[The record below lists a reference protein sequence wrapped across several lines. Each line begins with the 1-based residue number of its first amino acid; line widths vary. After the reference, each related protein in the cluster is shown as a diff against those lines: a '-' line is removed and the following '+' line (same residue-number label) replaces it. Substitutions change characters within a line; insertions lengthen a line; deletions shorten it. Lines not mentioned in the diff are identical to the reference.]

1 MLRLTAL
8 LCFIT
13 LVFGTACQ
21 TVHALDQARPNVV
34 IFFTDDQGYG
44 DLSCFGN
51 PTIHTPHLDQ
61 MAAEGMKLTQF
72 YVASPVCS
80 PSRAALLT
88 GSYPKRISMHKHVIF
103 PQYDYG
109 MHTDEHTIA
118 DMLSD
123 HGYAT
128 GMFGKW
134 HLGHRPGLL
143 PTDQGFDTW
152 YGIPYSND
160 MSHFQ
165 RKPTNQY
172 KFNLPLMRDRE
183 VLEWEPDQHV
193 FTKNATEEAVKF
205 IAANKDEP
213 FFVYIPHAMP
223 HIPIYASPEFED
235 TSKRGLYGDVIE
247 EIDWSVG
254 RVIATLKEHGLDEN
268 TIVMFATDN
277 GPWEPFRQYGGSAG
291 PLRGA
296 KGQNW
301 EGGQRVP
308 CIIRWPGK
316 IPANSVQME
325 LTRSIDILPTLA
337 EITGG
342 KLSDKR
348 IDGGSIKGLLLGEDD
363 AEPASDTFLYYSSRG
378 DLNGIRKGPWKL
390 LFNGKEAKEEG
401 GTALFHL
408 EIDISEKWNVAKKHP
423 ERVASMKALAEE
435 MDAEITA
442 NARPTRK
449 VAETLWEWPKKRM
462 SDPNPN
468 EQGRGP
474 DPE

>member
-1 MLRLTAL
+1 MTQRLAL
-8 LCFIT
+8 LLLAVST
-13 LVFGTACQ
+13 LLAGQ
-21 TVHALDQARPNVV
+21 TPAQQSPGKPNVV

-61 MAAEGMKLTQF
+61 MAAQGMKLTQF

-88 GSYPKRISMHKHVIF
+88 GSYPKRIGMHKHVIF

-109 MHTDEHTIA
+109 MHPDEHTIA
-118 DMLSD
+118 DMLQAE
-123 HGYAT
+123 GYAT

-134 HLGHRPGLL
+134 HLGHRRGLL

-160 MSHFQ
+160 MSTYH
-165 RKPTNQY
+165 RNEKTGY
-172 KFNLPLMRDRE
+172 KYNLPLMRDDE

-193 FTKNATEEAVKF
+193 FTKNATEKAVKF
-205 IAANKDEP
+205 IETNKDKP

-223 HIPIYASPEFED
+223 HIPIYASKEFEGK
-235 TSKRGLYGDVIE
+235 SKRGLYGDVIE

-254 RVIATLKEHGLDEN
+254 QVIETLKKLGLDEN
-268 TIVMFATDN
+268 TLVMFATDN
-277 GPWEPFRQYGGSAG
+277 GPWEPFKQYGGSAG

-296 KGQNW
+296 KGSNW

-308 CIIRWPGK
+308 CIIRWPAEV
-316 IPANSVQME
+316 PAGSVCME

-342 KLSDKR
+342 KLSDNT
-348 IDGGSIKGLLLGEDD
+348 IDGGSIKGLLTGRDG
-363 AEPASDTFLYYSSRG
+363 ATSASDTFIYYSARG
-378 DLNGIRKGPWKL
+378 ELNGIRKGPWKL
-390 LFNGKEAKEEG
+390 LFNGREAKEAG

-408 EIDISEKWNVAKKHP
+408 EIDISEKWNVAKNKP
-423 ERVASMKALAEE
+423 ELVEELKALAIRL
-435 MDAEITA
+435 DNEITA
-442 NARPTRK
+442 NARPTLT
-449 VAETLWEWPKKRM
+449 VAEKLFEFPNKK
-462 SDPNPN
+462 SKDPNPN
-468 EQGRGP
+468 QQGRGP
-474 DPE
+474 DPD

>member
-1 MLRLTAL
+1 MTPRLILPLLAL
-8 LCFIT
+8 LLIHT
-13 LVFGTACQ
+13 HVAC
-21 TVHALDQARPNVV
+21 AAPNPDKPNVV

-88 GSYPKRISMHKHVIF
+88 GSYPKRINMHKHVIF

-118 DMLSD
+118 DMLKAN
-123 HGYAT
+123 GYAT

-134 HLGHRPGLL
+134 HLGHREGLM
-143 PTDQGFDTW
+143 PTDQGFDTF

-160 MSHFQ
+160 MSTFQ
-165 RKPTNQY
+165 RKNNDKYTY
-172 KFNLPLMRDRE
+172 NLPLIRDKE
-183 VLEWEPDQHV
+183 VLEWEPRQHD
-193 FTKNATEEAVKF
+193 FTKNATNEATKF
-205 IAANKDEP
+205 IAQNKDNP

-223 HIPIYASPEFED
+223 HIPIYASEEFEG

-254 RVIATLKEHGLDEN
+254 RVIATLKEHGLDDN
-268 TIVMFATDN
+268 TIILFATDN
-277 GPWEPFRQYGGSAG
+277 GPWEAFRQYGGSAG

-308 CIIRWPGK
+308 CIIRWPGS
-316 IPANSVQME
+316 IPANSVCME

-337 EITGG
+337 EITGS
-342 KLSDKR
+342 KLSDNK
-348 IDGGSIKGLLLGEDD
+348 IDGGSIKGLLLGEED
-363 AEPASDTFLYYSSRG
+363 AKPASDTFLYYSARG
-378 DLNGIRKGPWKL
+378 DLNGIRQGPWKL
-390 LFNGKEAKEEG
+390 LFKGREAKEEG

-408 EIDISEKWNVAKKHP
+408 EIDISEKWNVAKNNP
-423 ERVASMKALAEE
+423 SLVERLEALAKEL
-435 MDAEITA
+435 DAEITA
-442 NARPTRK
+442 NARPTRTVK
-449 VAETLWEWPKKRM
+449 ETLWDWPNKKFD
-462 SDPNPN
+462 DPNPN
-468 EQGRGP
+468 LQGRGP
-474 DPE
+474 DPSE

>member
-1 MLRLTAL
+1 MTRFTAL
-8 LCFIT
+8 LPLFA
-13 LVFGTACQ
+13 LVMLTACQ
-21 TVHALDQARPNVV
+21 AVAQDKATPPNVV

-51 PTIHTPHLDQ
+51 PTIHTPHLDK
-61 MAAEGMKLTQF
+61 MASEGMKLTQF

-88 GSYPKRISMHKHVIF
+88 GNYPKRIGMHKHVIF

-123 HGYAT
+123 KGYAT

-152 YGIPYSND
+152 FGIPYSND
-160 MSHFQ
+160 MSTFH
-165 RKPTNQY
+165 RNEKTGY
-172 KFNLPLMRDRE
+172 KFNLPLMRDDK

-193 FTKNATEEAVKF
+193 LTKRCTEEAVSF
-205 IAANKDEP
+205 IDKNKDKP

-223 HIPIYASPEFED
+223 HIPIYASKEFEG
-235 TSKRGLYGDVIE
+235 TSKRGLYGDVIQ

-254 RVIATLKEHGLDEN
+254 QVLETLKKHNLDEN

-277 GPWEPFRQYGGSAG
+277 GPWEPFKQYGGSAG

-308 CIIRWPGK
+308 CIVRWPGK
-316 IPANSVQME
+316 VPAGTIQTEM
-325 LTRSIDILPTLA
+325 TRSIDILPTLV

-342 KLSDKR
+342 KLSDNK
-348 IDGGSIKGLLLGEDD
+348 IDGGSIKGLLLGEDG
-363 AEPASDTFLYYSSRG
+363 AKSASDTFIYYTSRG
-378 DLNGIRKGPWKL
+378 ELAGIRKGPWKL
-390 LFNGKEAKEEG
+390 LFAGNEAKG
-401 GTALFHL
+401 GPFLYQL
-408 EIDISEKWNVAKKHP
+408 EHDISEEWDQAKKQP
-423 ERVASMKALAEE
+423 EMVEELKALAIKLDE
-435 MDAEITA
+435 EITA

-449 VAETLWEWPKKRM
+449 VEETLWEWPNKKFA
-462 SDPNPN
+462 DPNPN
-468 EQGRGP
+468 VQGRGH
-474 DPE
+474 

>member
-1 MLRLTAL
+1 MKRPTAL
-8 LCFIT
+8 LHIVALALLSAC
-13 LVFGTACQ
+13 TA
-21 TVHALDQARPNVV
+21 VAEKPNVV

-44 DLSCFGN
+44 DLSCYGN
-51 PTIHTPHLDQ
+51 PTIHTPHLDK

-88 GSYPKRISMHKHVIF
+88 GNYPKRINMHKHVIF

-118 DMLSD
+118 DMLKD

-134 HLGHRPGLL
+134 HLGHREGLM
-143 PTDQGFDTW
+143 PTDQGFDTY
-152 YGIPYSND
+152 YGVPYSND
-160 MSHFQ
+160 MSTYH
-165 RKPTNQY
+165 RNEKTNY
-172 KFNLPLMRDRE
+172 KYNLPLVRNKE
-183 VLEWEPDQHV
+183 VIEWEPDQHV
-193 FTKNATEEAVKF
+193 FTKNATEEAIKF
-205 IAANKDEP
+205 IDSNKDKP

-223 HIPIYASPEFED
+223 HIPIYASKEFEG

-254 RVIATLKEHGLDEN
+254 QVLATLKKHNLDEN

-277 GPWEPFRQYGGSAG
+277 GPWEPFKQYGGSAG

-316 IPANSVQME
+316 IPAGEVCME

-337 EITGG
+337 DITGG
-342 KLSDKR
+342 KLSDNT
-348 IDGGSIKGLLLGEDD
+348 IDGGSIKGLLLGEDG
-363 AEPASDTFLYYSSRG
+363 AQSASDTFLYYSARG

-408 EIDISEKWNVAKKHP
+408 DIDISEKWNVAKKQP
-423 ERVASMKALAEE
+423 ELVEELKALAIKLDE
-435 MDAEITA
+435 EITT
-442 NARPTRK
+442 NARPTLK
-449 VAETLWEWPKKRM
+449 VAETLWEYPGKKFK
-462 SDPNPN
+462 DPNPN
-468 EQGRGP
+468 QQGRGP
-474 DPE
+474 DPGD